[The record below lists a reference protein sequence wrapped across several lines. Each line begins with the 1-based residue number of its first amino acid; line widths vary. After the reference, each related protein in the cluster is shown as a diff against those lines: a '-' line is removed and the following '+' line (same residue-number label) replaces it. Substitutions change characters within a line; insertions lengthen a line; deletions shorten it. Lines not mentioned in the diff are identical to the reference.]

1 MLSAR
6 TRSTFPPA
14 LVPSQSFDYGR
25 AYTIIIVSLSL
36 YFALASASVARS
48 RARAFFAFITN
59 VPRLGRSRLSRALR
73 PIHHIPDVRQRRSIP
88 RRRQASLRPQS
99 CSRARPAVSPSR
111 SRVDIASAC
120 PEPFPSSSRTFF
132 RAMRHVPPARCVF
145 IHRARFRAVRACA
158 RDAIVRRQSRC
169 RVSLTAGVP
178 LARDGDDAGRVAPA
192 RRRDGARGEGLAA
205 VRTVR
210 RCGDER
216 ARRRARRDVRRRAAM
231 ARRTEPTKILVPPT
245 GTRGD
250 LGNIGDLGVLYGNDA
265 RAR

>member
-1 MLSAR
+1 MFDSAAR
-6 TRSTFPPA
+6 FPAGAKPPCDRNP
-14 LVPSQSFDYGR
+14 V
-25 AYTIIIVSLSL
+25 
-36 YFALASASVARS
+36 
-48 RARAFFAFITN
+48 RAR
-59 VPRLGRSRLSRALR
+59 V
-73 PIHHIPDVRQRRSIP
+73 
-88 RRRQASLRPQS
+88 
-99 CSRARPAVSPSR
+99 PAVSPSR
-111 SRVDIASAC
+111 SRVDIASSRV
-120 PEPFPSSSRTFF
+120 PSLFRRPRAPSFAPCGTFRPRDAF
-132 RAMRHVPPARCVF
+132 SFIVRVF
-145 IHRARFRAVRACA
+145 AAVRACA

-169 RVSLTAGVP
+169 RASLTAGVP